1 MFISCS
7 QLFTKL
13 NLLGAGAY
21 QTLDFDIHGLQ
32 TGLYST
38 EKKKAHPITTN
49 PIINSGLHSQ

>member
-21 QTLDFDIHGLQ
+21 QTLDFDIHDLQ

-38 EKKKAHPITTN
+38 EKKKAHPKTTN
-49 PIINSGLHSQ
+49 PLIKSGLHSQ